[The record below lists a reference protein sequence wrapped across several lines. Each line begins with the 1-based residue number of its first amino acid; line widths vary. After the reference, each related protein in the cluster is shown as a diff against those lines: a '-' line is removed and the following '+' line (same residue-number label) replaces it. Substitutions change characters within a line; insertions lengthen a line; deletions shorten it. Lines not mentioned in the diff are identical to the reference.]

1 MCYTMPKYYASYVDI
16 AISCIAYGRK
26 ASLIIIS
33 LSDWLIDNKKFFLKN
48 VQWLE
53 TSTCRIVYIHEL
65 QIQYPSKS
73 YAKNPIFCINDD
85 NNWTIPDFPR
95 RSELSLV
102 RFVHYNQACRPWT
115 IPSEPIDIFYRC

>member
-1 MCYTMPKYYASYVDI
+1 MHVSYIEWPITRSCHAELVEHATKETCRCVIPCLNVDI

-33 LSDWLIDNKKFFLKN
+33 LSDCLIIKSFLKN

-65 QIQYPSKS
+65 QI
-73 YAKNPIFCINDD
+73 
-85 NNWTIPDFPR
+85 
-95 RSELSLV
+95 
-102 RFVHYNQACRPWT
+102 
-115 IPSEPIDIFYRC
+115 

>member
-33 LSDWLIDNKKFFLKN
+33 LSDCLIIKSFLKN

-65 QIQYPSKS
+65 QIQYPSKY
-73 YAKNPIFCINDD
+73 YAKNPNFCINDD
-85 NNWTIPDFPR
+85 NN
-95 RSELSLV
+95 
-102 RFVHYNQACRPWT
+102 
-115 IPSEPIDIFYRC
+115 

>member
-33 LSDWLIDNKKFFLKN
+33 LSDCLIIKKSFLKN

-65 QIQYPSKS
+65 QIQYPSKY
-73 YAKNPIFCINDD
+73 YAKKSYF
-85 NNWTIPDFPR
+85 
-95 RSELSLV
+95 L
-102 RFVHYNQACRPWT
+102 HK
-115 IPSEPIDIFYRC
+115 